1 MPEAKNIVTVWPS
14 AFTYHFSV
22 SSVLGHNDN
31 KRVCAYNIFS
41 DAKHFN
47 VKLYLTLTTGPRHE
61 MQTHQII
68 CI

>member
-1 MPEAKNIVTVWPS
+1 MPKAKNIIIIWPS

-31 KRVCAYNIFS
+31 KRVWACSIFS
-41 DAKHFN
+41 DTKHFN
-47 VKLYLTLTTGPRHE
+47 VKLYRTMTTGPHHE

-68 CI
+68 YI